1 MKLQVSR
8 GSEARPGR
16 RLSVK
21 LKVGGAAVEV
31 QLCKQVKQMPA
42 LLATG
47 STVGG
52 GRTVDQNVG

>member
-31 QLCKQVKQMPA
+31 QTSEA
-42 LLATG
+42 DAGIT
-47 STVGG
+47 SY
-52 GRTVDQNVG
+52 R